1 MVSFWN
7 DFRSGCPIFLRYKAG
22 DFFTDVAAYT
32 LLTFVFMVGCPLIA
46 WVITPFSIP
55 WWFPVIDA
63 SFFLAIFVYAG
74 LAFVYHTMAL
84 GRKAAKRHSDAEHPQ
99 DGSERTGQ
107 ERVIR
112 KGGCSMTKLQRVVKL
127 PIHITV
133 DVVPDGVEKEAIIDQ
148 MRTMAWMLD
157 RCIDLHIVGMP
168 PTIILLG
175 CKLET
180 ENEHA

>member
-7 DFRSGCPIFLRYKAG
+7 DFRRGLPIFLRYKAV

-46 WVITPFSIP
+46 WVITPFSFP
-55 WWFPVIDA
+55 WWLPVINA
-63 SFFLAIFVYAG
+63 SFFLAIFVYASS
-74 LAFVYHTMAL
+74 AFVYHTMAL
-84 GRKAAKRHSDAEHPQ
+84 GQKATRRHSDAEHPQ
-99 DGSERTGQ
+99 DGSKKEDA
-107 ERVIR
+107 
-112 KGGCSMTKLQRVVKL
+112 MTKPQRVVKL

-133 DVVPDGVEKEAIIDQ
+133 DFVPDGVEEEAIIDQ
-148 MRTMAWMLD
+148 VRTMAWMLD
-157 RCIDLHIVGMP
+157 RGIDLHIVGTP

-180 ENEHA
+180 ETGHA